1 MLRFLL
7 PLRKI
12 KSFGLIIKTKIAIV
26 GTGGVGGFLGGL
38 LARRYRDDP
47 EVDIYFISRGQA
59 LENIRSRGLIVESQQ
74 GNFTARPKAATDS
87 AAEIGEMDYIE
98 IGRAHV

>member
-1 MLRFLL
+1 M
-7 PLRKI
+7 
-12 KSFGLIIKTKIAIV
+12 KTKIAIV

-74 GNFTARPKAATDS
+74 GNFRPMISKGPSGRSARPS
-87 AAEIGEMDYIE
+87 
-98 IGRAHV
+98 GRGR